1 VTSFTK
7 EELEAIVAKNA
18 DSSDLAHV
26 EKRRLASD
34 LIQVTT
40 DFELCLK
47 ALETL
52 TGALKEMRTCSVK
65 ASVAVADILRRAL

>member
-1 VTSFTK
+1 MTTFTK
-7 EELEAIVAKNA
+7 EELEAIVAKGR
-18 DSSDLAHV
+18 DSSDPAHI
-26 EKRRLASD
+26 EKGRLAAD
-34 LIQVTT
+34 LIQVTM